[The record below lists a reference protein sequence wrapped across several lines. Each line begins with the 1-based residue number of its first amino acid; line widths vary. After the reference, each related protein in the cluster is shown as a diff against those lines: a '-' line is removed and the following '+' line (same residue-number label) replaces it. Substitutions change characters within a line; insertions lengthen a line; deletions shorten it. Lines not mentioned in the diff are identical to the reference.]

1 MWKAILLVMS
11 LGKYRI
17 MAPEVQTAINT
28 ELLKDC
34 SLKQGFTQVSLSGI
48 CNFFDSRRAVFI

>member
-17 MAPEVQTAINT
+17 MAPEVQTAINAQR
-28 ELLKDC
+28 LKGW
-34 SLKQGFTQVSLSGI
+34 SLKQGFT
-48 CNFFDSRRAVFI
+48 